1 MTPLGR
7 LTFQH
12 MLYLQALVEERHV
25 TRAAARAGIGQPAM
39 SAALARLRKTFHDP
53 LLVKTAQGM
62 TPTPCALELAQRVK
76 EITSLIDERGAG
88 GGNFHP
94 ATAARR
100 WRIMASDSTLRSVL
114 PGLMRQACR
123 EAPGMHFTVQ
133 PGDPRRIAE
142 YLREGDFDLII
153 SFVPNPSS
161 DLHQTVLYPQRLMC
175 IARDGHPA
183 LAAGLTLETFVAQP
197 HARWGVTATI
207 PSTLEELVDDVLR
220 KLGQARQTSLQVA
233 NLTLLPDVV
242 ANSELLAVVPE
253 HLALNARNTL
263 PIQILPLP
271 FAVPAADIS
280 MIWHERSHNDPAHR
294 WLRNALRHV
303 GGQLALRPLV
313 EDQPT

>member
-1 MTPLGR
+1 M
-7 LTFQH
+7 
-12 MLYLQALVEERHV
+12 
-25 TRAAARAGIGQPAM
+25 
-39 SAALARLRKTFHDP
+39 
-53 LLVKTAQGM
+53 
-62 TPTPCALELAQRVK
+62 
-76 EITSLIDERGAG
+76 
-88 GGNFHP
+88 
-94 ATAARR
+94 
-100 WRIMASDSTLRSVL
+100 
-114 PGLMRQACR
+114 
-123 EAPGMHFTVQ
+123 
-133 PGDPRRIAE
+133 
-142 YLREGDFDLII
+142 
-153 SFVPNPSS
+153 
-161 DLHQTVLYPQRLMC
+161 
-175 IARDGHPA
+175 
-183 LAAGLTLETFVAQP
+183 
-197 HARWGVTATI
+197 
-207 PSTLEELVDDVLR
+207 LR